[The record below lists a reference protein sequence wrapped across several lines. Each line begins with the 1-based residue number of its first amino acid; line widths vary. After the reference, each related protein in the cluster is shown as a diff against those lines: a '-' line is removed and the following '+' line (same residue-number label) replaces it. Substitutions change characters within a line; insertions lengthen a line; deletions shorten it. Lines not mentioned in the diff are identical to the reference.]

1 MGKKNKQ
8 TSETNKSGKIS
19 PKEIAILDKFEEDI
33 KKQARALQDSLSDM
47 SAHKLASAFFKCFGN
62 FMVEARATILCDADQ
77 KLALKVFDVLLSRTL
92 KQAEEKI
99 KDESEIIHRAFVR
112 TEELEKTLQPDQIDE
127 EAIINEEAD
136 KYYAEK
142 KNNGFPRRA
151 CCRSSGWRSAR
162 QR

>member
-1 MGKKNKQ
+1 MEQTNKQ
-8 TSETNKSGKIS
+8 QSETNKSPKVS
-19 PKEIAILDKFEEDI
+19 PEEIAILNNFEEDI

-47 SAHKLASAFFKCFGN
+47 SAHKLASAFYKSFLS
-62 FMVEARATILCDADQ
+62 FMVEARATILCDEEQ
-77 KLALKVFDVLLSRTL
+77 KLELKVFDVLLSRTL

-127 EAIINEEAD
+127 ESIINEEAD

-142 KNNGFPRRA
+142 KDNDPEA
-151 CCRSSGWRSAR
+151 D
-162 QR
+162 

>member
-1 MGKKNKQ
+1 MEQTNKQ
-8 TSETNKSGKIS
+8 QSETNESGKIS
-19 PKEIAILDKFEEDI
+19 PEEIAILDKFEEDI

-47 SAHKLASAFFKCFGN
+47 SAHKLASVFYKCFLS
-62 FMVEARATILCDADQ
+62 FMVEARATILCDAEQ
-77 KLALKVFDVLLSRTL
+77 KLELKVFDVLLSRTL

-127 EAIINEEAD
+127 GSIIKEEAD

-142 KNNGFPRRA
+142 KDNDPEA
-151 CCRSSGWRSAR
+151 D
-162 QR
+162 

>member
-1 MGKKNKQ
+1 MEQNKQ
-8 TSETNKSGKIS
+8 QTETSKSPNLD
-19 PKEIAILDKFEEDI
+19 PKEIAILNNFEMEI

-47 SAHKLASAFFKCFGN
+47 SAHKLASVFYKSFLS
-62 FMVEARATILCDADQ
+62 FMVEARATILCDEEQ
-77 KLALKVFDVLLSRTL
+77 KLELKVFDVLLSRTL

-127 EAIINEEAD
+127 ESIINEEAD

-142 KNNGFPRRA
+142 KDNDPEA
-151 CCRSSGWRSAR
+151 D
-162 QR
+162 

>member
-1 MGKKNKQ
+1 MEQKNNKQ
-8 TSETNKSGKIS
+8 TKTNKSPNLD
-19 PKEIAILDKFEEDI
+19 PKEIAILNNFEEEI

-47 SAHKLASAFFKCFGN
+47 SAHKLASVFYKCFLS
-62 FMVEARATILCDADQ
+62 FMVEARATILCDEEQ
-77 KLALKVFDVLLSRTL
+77 KLELKVFDVLLSRTL

-127 EAIINEEAD
+127 ESIINEEAD

-142 KNNGFPRRA
+142 KDNDPEA
-151 CCRSSGWRSAR
+151 D
-162 QR
+162 

>member
-1 MGKKNKQ
+1 MEQKNKQ
-8 TSETNKSGKIS
+8 QTKANKSPNLD
-19 PKEIAILDKFEEDI
+19 PKEIAILNNFEEDI

-47 SAHKLASAFFKCFGN
+47 SAHKLASVFFKCFGY
-62 FMVEARATILCDADQ
+62 FMIEARATILCDEEQ

-127 EAIINEEAD
+127 GSIIKEEAD

-142 KNNGFPRRA
+142 KDNDPEA
-151 CCRSSGWRSAR
+151 D
-162 QR
+162 

>member
-1 MGKKNKQ
+1 MEQKNEQQ
-8 TSETNKSGKIS
+8 TETNKS
-19 PKEIAILDKFEEDI
+19 PKLDPEQIAILDNFEAEI

-47 SAHKLASAFFKCFGN
+47 SAHKLASVFFKCFGN
-62 FMVEARATILCDADQ
+62 FMVEARATILCDEEP

-142 KNNGFPRRA
+142 KDNDPEA
-151 CCRSSGWRSAR
+151 D
-162 QR
+162 

>member
-1 MGKKNKQ
+1 MEQNKQ
-8 TSETNKSGKIS
+8 QSETNKSPNLD
-19 PKEIAILDKFEEDI
+19 PKEIAILNNFEEDI

-47 SAHKLASAFFKCFGN
+47 SAHKLASVFYKSFLS
-62 FMVEARATILCDADQ
+62 FMVEARATILCDEEQ
-77 KLALKVFDVLLSRTL
+77 KLELKVFDVLLSRTL

-127 EAIINEEAD
+127 ESIINEEAD

-142 KNNGFPRRA
+142 KG
-151 CCRSSGWRSAR
+151 
-162 QR
+162 

>member
-1 MGKKNKQ
+1 MEQKNKQ
-8 TSETNKSGKIS
+8 QSETSKSPNLD
-19 PKEIAILDKFEEDI
+19 PKEIAILNNFEEEI

-47 SAHKLASAFFKCFGN
+47 SAHKLASVFYKSFLS
-62 FMVEARATILCDADQ
+62 FMVEARATILCDEEQ
-77 KLALKVFDVLLSRTL
+77 KLELKVFDVLLSRTL

-127 EAIINEEAD
+127 GSIIKEEAD

-142 KNNGFPRRA
+142 KDIDPEA
-151 CCRSSGWRSAR
+151 D
-162 QR
+162 

>member
-1 MGKKNKQ
+1 MEQKNKQ
-8 TSETNKSGKIS
+8 QTKANKSPILD

-47 SAHKLASAFFKCFGN
+47 SAHKLASVFYKSFLS
-62 FMVEARATILCDADQ
+62 FMVEARATILCDEEQ
-77 KLALKVFDVLLSRTL
+77 KLELKVFDVLMSKTL

-127 EAIINEEAD
+127 ESIINEEAD

-142 KNNGFPRRA
+142 KDNDPEA
-151 CCRSSGWRSAR
+151 D
-162 QR
+162 